1 MAVGN
6 ACLPKYIALLL
17 SLLLLTACKN
27 DPLDGRNDPKDD
39 SWNMTFEG
47 PAYMQ
52 GWVELRAV
60 EDINGRLMS
69 WQGGGGIGGDEP
81 GLDKEY
87 ARGWGS
93 VGGSIFPMTGAD
105 LPKRIFVRWQSIVEQ
120 KTYKGWVEIPEYA
133 REIMRGSTARRCPD
147 WPDHPANFMASA
159 VVGLTPGGAIRAWV
173 RDNCLNN
180 HLIARAQAEI
190 EPLGPSQGLN
200 QGRYAYPIS
209 EPSKRYIE
217 RYGIPYGSW

>member
-1 MAVGN
+1 MTRLKI
-6 ACLPKYIALLL
+6 CSLLL
-17 SLLLLTACKN
+17 SLLLLAACKN

-87 ARGWGS
+87 ARGWGN

-133 REIMRGSTARRCPD
+133 REIMRGSTARRCPS
-147 WPDHPANFMASA
+147 WPDHEANYMAA
-159 VVGLTPGGAIRAWV
+159 AYIGLAPGGAIRVWV
-173 RDNCLNN
+173 ENNCGDNILV
-180 HLIARAQAEI
+180 ARAQAEI

-217 RYGIPYGSW
+217 RYGVPYGSW

>member
-1 MAVGN
+1 MTRLKI
-6 ACLPKYIALLL
+6 CSLLL
-17 SLLLLTACKN
+17 SLLLLAACKN

-81 GLDKEY
+81 GLDQEY
-87 ARGWGS
+87 ARGWPGLA
-93 VGGSIFPMTGAD
+93 GNYYPMTGAD
-105 LPKRIFVRWQSIVEQ
+105 MPKRVFVRWQSIVEQ
-120 KTYKGWVEIPEYA
+120 KTYKHWVDIPAYA

-147 WPDHPANFMASA
+147 WPDHEATYSA
-159 VVGLTPGGAIRAWV
+159 AMRIGLAPGGVIRVWV
-173 RDNCLNN
+173 ENNCGDNILV
-180 HLIARAQAEI
+180 ARAQADI
-190 EPLGPSQGLN
+190 EPLGPYQGKSN
-200 QGRYAYPIS
+200 GQYRPQE

>member
-39 SWNMTFEG
+39 AWSIDFEG
-47 PAYMQ
+47 PVYMQ
-52 GWVELRAV
+52 GWVEYSSV
-60 EDINGRLMS
+60 EDVNGRLFRVA
-69 WQGGGGIGGDEP
+69 GGGIGPDGP
-81 GLDKEY
+81 GMDKEY
-87 ARGWGS
+87 ARGWRS
-93 VGGSIFPMTGAD
+93 IGGNIFPVTGAD

-120 KTYKGWVEIPEYA
+120 KTYKGWVDIPEYA
-133 REIMRGSTARRCPD
+133 REIMRGSTSRRCPS
-147 WPDHPANFMASA
+147 WPDHEANYMAA
-159 VVGLTPGGAIRAWV
+159 AYIGLAPGGVIRVWV
-173 RDNCLNN
+173 ENNCGDNILV
-180 HLIARAQAEI
+180 ARAQADI

>member
-1 MAVGN
+1 MTRLKI
-6 ACLPKYIALLL
+6 CSLLL
-17 SLLLLTACKN
+17 SLLLLAACKN

-60 EDINGRLMS
+60 EDIKGQLMS

-87 ARGWGS
+87 ARGWGN

-120 KTYKGWVEIPEYA
+120 KTYKGWVDIPEYA
-133 REIMRGSTARRCPD
+133 REIMRGSTARRCPS
-147 WPDHPANFMASA
+147 WPDHEANYMAA
-159 VVGLTPGGAIRAWV
+159 AYIGLAPGGVIRVWV
-173 RDNCLNN
+173 ENNCGDNILV
-180 HLIARAQAEI
+180 ARAQADI

>member
-1 MAVGN
+1 MTRLKI
-6 ACLPKYIALLL
+6 CSLLL
-17 SLLLLTACKN
+17 SLLLLAACKN

-81 GLDKEY
+81 GLDQEY
-87 ARGWGS
+87 ARGWPGLA
-93 VGGSIFPMTGAD
+93 GNYYPMTGANM
-105 LPKRIFVRWQSIVEQ
+105 PKRVFVRWQSIVEQ
-120 KTYKGWVEIPEYA
+120 KTYKHWVDIPAYA
-133 REIMRGSTARRCPD
+133 RKIMRGSTARRCPD
-147 WPDHPANFMASA
+147 WPDHEATYSA
-159 VVGLTPGGAIRAWV
+159 AMRIGLAPGGVIRVWV
-173 RDNCLNN
+173 ENNCGDNTLV
-180 HLIARAQAEI
+180 ARAQAEI
-190 EPLGPSQGLN
+190 EPLGPYQGKSN
-200 QGRYAYPIS
+200 GQYRPQE

>member
-6 ACLPKYIALLL
+6 ARLPKYIALLL
-17 SLLLLTACKN
+17 SLLLLAACKN
-27 DPLDGRNDPKDD
+27 DPLNGRNDPKDD

-133 REIMRGSTARRCPD
+133 REIMRGSTARRCPS
-147 WPDHPANFMASA
+147 WPDHEANYMAA
-159 VVGLTPGGAIRAWV
+159 AYIGLAPGGVIRVWV
-173 RDNCLNN
+173 ENNCGDNILV
-180 HLIARAQAEI
+180 ARAQADI
-190 EPLGPSQGLN
+190 EPLGPYQGKSN
-200 QGRYAYPIS
+200 GQYRPQE

>member
-1 MAVGN
+1 MTRLKI
-6 ACLPKYIALLL
+6 CSLLL
-17 SLLLLTACKN
+17 SLLLLAACKN

-93 VGGSIFPMTGAD
+93 VGGSIFPMTGAEGV
-105 LPKRIFVRWQSIVEQ
+105 RNFVF
-120 KTYKGWVEIPEYA
+120 GHN
-133 REIMRGSTARRCPD
+133 M
-147 WPDHPANFMASA
+147 
-159 VVGLTPGGAIRAWV
+159 
-173 RDNCLNN
+173 
-180 HLIARAQAEI
+180 
-190 EPLGPSQGLN
+190 
-200 QGRYAYPIS
+200 
-209 EPSKRYIE
+209 SKRCMYANQKE
-217 RYGIPYGSW
+217 TRAAEAPCNPKGAA